1 MYTPKNLCIHFH
13 YHLDQEQDYHILTN
27 LCNGH
32 INFVKL
38 TYEEYW
44 TVTIKNND
52 DDDDDPDPSDDTNA
66 FEVMHMMIMIYHH
79 FSSKY
84 YRNTVY
90 I

>member
-1 MYTPKNLCIHFH
+1 MIFRYHFHYH

-52 DDDDDPDPSDDTNA
+52 DDDDPDPSDDHDPHLKSCT
-66 FEVMHMMIMIYHH
+66 
-79 FSSKY
+79 
-84 YRNTVY
+84 
-90 I
+90 